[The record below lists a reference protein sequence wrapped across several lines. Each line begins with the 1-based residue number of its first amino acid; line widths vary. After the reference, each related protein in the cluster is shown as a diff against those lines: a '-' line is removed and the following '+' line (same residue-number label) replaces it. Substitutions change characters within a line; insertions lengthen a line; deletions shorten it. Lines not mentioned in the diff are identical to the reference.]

1 MDAAKNAQTTQAV
14 EFNGSSEDLK
24 LNVVYGAAHGTKCFT
39 EAVAVV
45 KDDVILAAYLDDF
58 QFTSAD
64 AGVTA
69 VPNSDSDFAAGYA
82 EGKVLMSKRVNADY
96 YSKMMAE
103 KAGSTVSLDANYDAI
118 QNHVNGMSIADAEAL
133 SKDEKAVDA
142 VSGATLVDT
151 AGYVGVLVDA
161 AK

>member
-1 MDAAKNAQTTQAV
+1 M
-14 EFNGSSEDLK
+14 
-24 LNVVYGAAHGTKCFT
+24 
-39 EAVAVV
+39 
-45 KDDVILAAYLDDF
+45 
-58 QFTSAD
+58 
-64 AGVTA
+64 
-69 VPNSDSDFAAGYA
+69 
-82 EGKVLMSKRVNADY
+82 LMSKRFNADY

-118 QNHVNGMSIADAEAL
+118 QNHVNGMSIADAETL

-142 VSGATLVDT
+142 VSGATLVD

>member
-1 MDAAKNAQTTQAV
+1 
-14 EFNGSSEDLK
+14 
-24 LNVVYGAAHGTKCFT
+24 
-39 EAVAVV
+39 
-45 KDDVILAAYLDDF
+45 
-58 QFTSAD
+58 
-64 AGVTA
+64 
-69 VPNSDSDFAAGYA
+69 
-82 EGKVLMSKRVNADY
+82 MSKRVNADY

-151 AGYVGVLVDA
+151 AATLVCWWMPQSKA
-161 AK
+161 RKITFL